1 MKVMALKQLQKESPN
16 LYDPIAIDMASRR
29 LWLFEAQTAAKAR
42 VEPTDAPKPAVK
54 PTPAVEPAK

>member
-1 MKVMALKQLQKESPN
+1 
-16 LYDPIAIDMASRR
+16 MASRR

-42 VEPTDAPKPAVK
+42 VEPTDAPKTTVK